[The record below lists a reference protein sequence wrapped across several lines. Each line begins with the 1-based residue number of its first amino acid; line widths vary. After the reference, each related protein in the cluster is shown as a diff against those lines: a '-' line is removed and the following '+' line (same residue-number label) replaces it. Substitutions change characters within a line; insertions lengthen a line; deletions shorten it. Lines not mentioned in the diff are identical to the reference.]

1 MVFGIVSSYKFNY
14 SNYSIA
20 KEGRI
25 FVLTDGQVR
34 DRQACIDLAGK
45 APEHVRIHTFGI
57 GSGCDEILV
66 KGMAKAGRGCC
77 SMIKDL

>member
-25 FVLTDGQVR
+25 FSNIFGLLGNDQCVGNIS
-34 DRQACIDLAGK
+34 DRNATGFCYNELECLLK
-45 APEHVRIHTFGI
+45 
-57 GSGCDEILV
+57 
-66 KGMAKAGRGCC
+66 
-77 SMIKDL
+77 